1 MNRAGRLR
9 NWLLNNIVCKTIYI
23 YIYIYIYIW
32 VMQENLVLVDKP
44 LQHTAQQIHILY
56 QTHLQYSNQ
65 TNIYKS
71 DIQRTA
77 HRDIFL

>member
-1 MNRAGRLR
+1 
-9 NWLLNNIVCKTIYI
+9 
-23 YIYIYIYIW
+23 
-32 VMQENLVLVDKP
+32 MQENLVLVDKP